1 MKKKRARL
9 FAGSLCGILAVTS
22 PIQSIATTTVSR
34 VENGV
39 SYADYASSGREG
51 YSVVE
56 ADASALSGDTLVIPE
71 SVDGKDVI
79 HLGSNFL
86 SGSGA
91 RRVELGAKIAGMN
104 ADAFFEAKDL
114 EEIVSNSRA
123 FTVSEDDPALYTYQ
137 HSFLLDYPSAASNG
151 DAYTVHEGTKV
162 IYSMD
167 NASFGRLDLMKADT
181 LAKHALSG
189 TTVSELV
196 IADNART
203 TTGSG
208 STRLSLPGL
217 HAGSFSVT
225 SSGSGDYLQTDG
237 DSLYTSDGAL
247 IKLAGGV
254 MDGVDWSR
262 YQEIDTDAFD
272 SMSQYWS
279 LSSSIPD
286 SLKRDKVFHF
296 YNQNNGVFIVND
308 QTAFCYNSDKHIPD
322 RVTDGADFSSIIDGA
337 NYDKVSA
344 VMFVGVPYDGIGLFE
359 EIFGVP
365 YAEAI
370 RDMEMSR
377 NGNAALNAVS
387 SMIWELVDG
396 RPSDIID
403 GIGSTIYFTEA
414 NVRAYTEALRD
425 ASAHPGDYT
434 FSPVFEIEGG
444 TLIFREQGDGTFL
457 SDPFKV
463 SAVDGDGNRNDSYKI
478 SITLSGEGFGIY
490 GNSGMDFV
498 SGTEIRLTS
507 QAKPEGQPLSFTYEK
522 GSLMYYAPGGAGEQN
537 LLVSGTKTESTA
549 IQYAF
554 EIKPVKEDLVI
565 SKRAVGGTEE
575 LAGAFLKLTA
585 ADGTV
590 VDEWIS
596 GDEPH
601 TVSMP
606 EDGAYTMTEV
616 TAPDGFQTA
625 ESITFEIKDGAVE
638 GGIVIMYD
646 APEVRKVTVSKKD
659 LATSEELPGASLKVT
674 NEKGDIMDEWV
685 STNTPHVIE
694 GLADGTYTL
703 TEVTAPDGYEVA
715 EDIAFTIT
723 DGKVERGIVIMYDA
737 PEEKEESSFHV
748 SKRDVATGD
757 ELPGASLKITDKD
770 GKVVDEWVSTDTP
783 HVIEGLADGTYT
795 LTETTAPD
803 GYEVAE
809 DITFTITDGKVD
821 GNAVV
826 MYDAPEEKKN
836 TPSEPEKPNTPSEPE
851 KPDKPD
857 KPETP
862 EKPDKPERPDKPEGS
877 FYVSKRDAANSNELL
892 GAKLKITD
900 VDGNTVAEWTSTD
913 TPHKIT
919 GLADGTYTLTE
930 ITAPQGYEVAESI
943 TFTVTDGKVEG
954 NTVVMYDKALPGK
967 PSGGGGHSG
976 GGGGSHSGGGN
987 TSHGPGVEPQST
999 APTPQPA
1006 TPSPELT
1013 PAPSQTPSQLPKTDD
1028 QPASALV
1035 FWAAALTLAGL
1046 LADKKKYQL
1055 TRNKA

>member
-189 TTVSELV
+189 TTASELV

-575 LAGAFLKLTA
+575 LAGAFLKLTS

-606 EDGAYTMTEV
+606 EDGAYTLTEV

-703 TEVTAPDGYEVA
+703 TE
-715 EDIAFTIT
+715 
-723 DGKVERGIVIMYDA
+723 
-737 PEEKEESSFHV
+737 
-748 SKRDVATGD
+748 
-757 ELPGASLKITDKD
+757 
-770 GKVVDEWVSTDTP
+770 
-783 HVIEGLADGTYT
+783 
-795 LTETTAPD
+795 TTAPD

-862 EKPDKPERPDKPEGS
+862 EKPDKLERPDKPEGS

-1006 TPSPELT
+1006 TPSPEPT